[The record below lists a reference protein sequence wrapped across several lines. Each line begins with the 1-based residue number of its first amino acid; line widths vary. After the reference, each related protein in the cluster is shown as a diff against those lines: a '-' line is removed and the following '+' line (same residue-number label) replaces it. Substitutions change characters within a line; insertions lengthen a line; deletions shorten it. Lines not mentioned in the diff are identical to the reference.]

1 MNDFQSQSQVAA
13 LEQKLANAL
22 HEITVLKAHLAMF
35 TRRLADPEHEK
46 RSVDRRKQAYNVIQE
61 RRNGFDRRQMMS
73 GLKWQETVQ
82 HHPV

>member
-13 LEQKLANAL
+13 LEQQLANAL

-46 RSVDRRKQAYNVIQE
+46 RSADRRKQAYSFVNE
-61 RRNGFDRRQMMS
+61 RRSGFDRRQMMS
-73 GLKWQETVQ
+73 GLKGPETVD
-82 HHPV
+82 HHSV